1 MVTDFF
7 FRFVKCIF
15 CHENVE
21 KNILSYIRTAF
32 PLENTYKQLQTFIMA
47 GKDSKKEY
55 DSAEDSEIE
64 TQLMEEVEGQSKVSP
79 CF

>member
-1 MVTDFF
+1 MY
-7 FRFVKCIF
+7 F
-15 CHENVE
+15 CDENVE

-32 PLENTYKQLQTFIMA
+32 SLENTHEQLQTFIMA

-79 CF
+79 CLQRL

>member
-1 MVTDFF
+1 MY
-7 FRFVKCIF
+7 F
-15 CHENVE
+15 CDENVE

-32 PLENTYKQLQTFIMA
+32 SLGNTHAQLQTFIMA
-47 GKDSKKEY
+47 GKDGKKEY

-79 CF
+79 CWQRP

>member
-1 MVTDFF
+1 
-7 FRFVKCIF
+7 
-15 CHENVE
+15 
-21 KNILSYIRTAF
+21 
-32 PLENTYKQLQTFIMA
+32 MA

-79 CF
+79 CLQRS